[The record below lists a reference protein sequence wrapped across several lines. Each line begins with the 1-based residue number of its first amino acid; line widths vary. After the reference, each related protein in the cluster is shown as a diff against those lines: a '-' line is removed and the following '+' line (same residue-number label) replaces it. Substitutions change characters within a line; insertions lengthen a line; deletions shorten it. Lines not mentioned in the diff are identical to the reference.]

1 VEQGVR
7 QDQDRFREAEMREIR
22 VISGGEE
29 FSVGSASAMLHAQQY
44 ARPADMPP
52 GVVPS
57 RELPIFR
64 PDRFWYLQPK
74 GSVSAVDGDTIQGA
88 IELTMDSLVRA
99 SVRLASI
106 NAPEMKGETILAGK
120 TAQDELDFL
129 IGFWTYIWI
138 RTIQN
143 KTPEPTLRKQ
153 KRTFGR
159 YVAFLFDPHGNSIN
173 DAMVRAGM
181 AEPYMIE
188 LLDGGDS
195 FQIVEG

>member
-1 VEQGVR
+1 
-7 QDQDRFREAEMREIR
+7 MREIR

-52 GVVPS
+52 GVIRS
-57 RELPIFR
+57 RDSLLFR
-64 PDRFWYLQPK
+64 PDRFWYLQPF
-74 GSVSAVDGDTIQGA
+74 GSVMATDGDTIQA
-88 IELTMDSLVRA
+88 TVELTMNSLIR
-99 SVRLASI
+99 SSIRLASI
-106 NAPEMKGETILAGK
+106 NAPEKEGATLLAGK
-120 TAQDELDFL
+120 EAQNELQQL
-129 IGFWTYIWI
+129 IFEPDYIWI
-138 RTIQN
+138 RTVQN
-143 KTPEPTLRKQ
+143 KTPEPILRKQ

-159 YVAFLFDPHGNSIN
+159 YIAFLFDPHGNSIN

-195 FQIVEG
+195 FQLVEG

>member
-1 VEQGVR
+1 
-7 QDQDRFREAEMREIR
+7 MREIR

-29 FSVGSASAMLHAQQY
+29 FQIHSSSGLLNAQQY

-52 GVVPS
+52 GVVRS
-57 RELPIFR
+57 RDSLLFR
-64 PDRFWYLQPK
+64 PDRFWYLQPL
-74 GSVSAVDGDTIQGA
+74 GSVLATDGDTVQA
-88 IELTMDSLVRA
+88 TVELTFNSLIR
-99 SVRLASI
+99 SSIRLASI
-106 NAPEMKGETILAGK
+106 NAPEKEGVTLLAGK
-120 TAQDELDFL
+120 ASQNKLQGL
-129 IGFWTYIWI
+129 INDHDYIWV

-143 KTPEPTLRKQ
+143 KTPEPILRKQ

-159 YVAFLFDPHGNSIN
+159 YIAFLFNPHGNLIN
-173 DAMVRAGM
+173 NQMIAAGM

>member
-1 VEQGVR
+1 
-7 QDQDRFREAEMREIR
+7 MREIR

-52 GVVPS
+52 GVVRS
-57 RELPIFR
+57 RDSILFR
-64 PDRFWYLQPK
+64 PDRFWYLQPF
-74 GSVSAVDGDTIQGA
+74 GSVLATDGDTIQA
-88 IELTMDSLVRA
+88 TVELTMNSLIR
-99 SVRLASI
+99 SSIRLASI
-106 NAPEMKGETILAGK
+106 NAPEKEGATLLAGRI
-120 TAQDELDFL
+120 AQNRLQGL
-129 IGFWTYIWI
+129 ISDHDYIWI

-143 KTPEPTLRKQ
+143 KTPKPILRKQ

-159 YVAFLFDPHGNSIN
+159 YIAFLFDPHGNSIN

-195 FQIVEG
+195 FQLVEG